1 MSKPTKIPK
10 CKLRGDRPEELYL
23 STSRPKKQVQQQPK
37 IPPPQVPPQAEAL
50 ATEYAHNLQQ
60 QLYFLDAEL
69 KFLQDRSTI
78 DGPEGPS
85 VDASIRR
92 LRNASCLKEEETAKE
107 IQEKQDLIAE
117 YKMKTDKIK
126 EEKGH
131 ELLQC
136 ANERESEGLETLEN
150 AFVEVASELKTKEYQ
165 SYYSNQANEFIQG
178 LETSMKEFLEKQKN
192 TLDTEAKEYDEVNSR
207 IDELRQQRKQILN
220 SFNASIKN
228 KSLQDEEIDM
238 INIIINE
245 PDRPPPNVPLSTI
258 NAKNAKLEMQLK
270 ATLSSRGEVEQ
281 QVDLLLEKNIELKA
295 TLNQVNATLA
305 RARWMKEEMEKSYL
319 ERYEATRKLY
329 DEKLAEI
336 AALKRM
342 RKEMKAEI
350 ANLTKQCNK
359 GTAIKNQKNSEE
371 QMNRELIDFNNQ
383 VRSKIDEENEQT
395 KREINAI
402 NERISQM
409 RETLN
414 GLAIQITE
422 AAELYKQYDV
432 QMKINEENPMC
443 QPQEMPPELQVL
455 FESLTAVKEAIA

>member
-1 MSKPTKIPK
+1 MTQRTKIPK
-10 CKLRGDRPEELYL
+10 CKLRGDKPSELYL
-23 STSRPKKQVQQQPK
+23 STSKPQKTPQQQPK
-37 IPPPQVPPQAEAL
+37 LPPSQVPPQAEAL

-92 LRNASCLKEEETAKE
+92 LRNASCLKEEETNKE
-107 IQEKQDLIAE
+107 IQEKQDLIAD
-117 YKMKTDKIK
+117 YKNKIDKIK

-131 ELLQC
+131 ELLQS
-136 ANERESEGLETLEN
+136 ANERESEGLEALEN

-165 SYYSNQANEFIQG
+165 SNYSNQANEFIQN
-178 LETSMKEFLEKQKN
+178 LETSMKDFLENQKN
-192 TLDTEAKEYDEVNSR
+192 TLDTESRDFDEVNSR

-220 SFNASIKN
+220 AFNTSIKN
-228 KSLQDEEIDM
+228 KSLQDEEIDV
-238 INIIINE
+238 INIIVSE
-245 PDRPPPNVPLSTI
+245 PDKPPPNVPLSTI

-270 ATLSSRGEVEQ
+270 ATLSSRGEIEQ

-305 RARWMKEEMEKSYL
+305 RAKWMKEEMEKAYL
-319 ERYEATRKLY
+319 ERYEATKKLY

-350 ANLTKQCNK
+350 FNLTKQINK

-395 KREINAI
+395 KREINAV

-409 RETLN
+409 REQLDS
-414 GLAIQITE
+414 LAIQITE
-422 AAELYKQYDV
+422 AGEQFKQFDV

-443 QPQEMPPELQVL
+443 QPQEIPPELQVL

>member
-1 MSKPTKIPK
+1 MTQRTKIPK
-10 CKLRGDRPEELYL
+10 CKLRGDRPSELYL
-23 STSRPKKQVQQQPK
+23 STSKPQKPPQQQPK
-37 IPPPQVPPQAEAL
+37 LPPPQVPPQAEAL

-92 LRNASCLKEEETAKE
+92 LRNASCLKEEETNKE
-107 IQEKQDLIAE
+107 IQEKQDLIAD
-117 YKMKTDKIK
+117 YKNKIDKIK

-131 ELLQC
+131 ELLQS
-136 ANERESEGLETLEN
+136 ANERESEGLEALEN

-165 SYYSNQANEFIQG
+165 SNYSNQANEFIQN
-178 LETSMKEFLEKQKN
+178 LETSMKDFLEKQKN
-192 TLDTEAKEYDEVNSR
+192 TLDTESKDFDEVNSR

-220 SFNASIKN
+220 AFNTSIKN
-228 KSLQDEEIDM
+228 KSLQDEEIDV
-238 INIIINE
+238 INIIVSE
-245 PDRPPPNVPLSTI
+245 PDKPPPNVPLSTI

-270 ATLSSRGEVEQ
+270 ATLSSRGEIEQ

-305 RARWMKEEMEKSYL
+305 RAKWMKEEMEKAYL
-319 ERYEATRKLY
+319 ERYEATKKLY

-350 ANLTKQCNK
+350 FNLTKQINK

-395 KREINAI
+395 KREINAV

-409 RETLN
+409 REQLDS
-414 GLAIQITE
+414 LAIQITE
-422 AAELYKQYDV
+422 AGEQFKQFDV

-443 QPQEMPPELQVL
+443 QPQEIPPELQVL

>member
-1 MSKPTKIPK
+1 MHHALKK
-10 CKLRGDRPEELYL
+10 
-23 STSRPKKQVQQQPK
+23 KKQIK
-37 IPPPQVPPQAEAL
+37 
-50 ATEYAHNLQQ
+50 
-60 QLYFLDAEL
+60 
-69 KFLQDRSTI
+69 
-78 DGPEGPS
+78 
-85 VDASIRR
+85 
-92 LRNASCLKEEETAKE
+92 
-107 IQEKQDLIAE
+107 KQDLIAD
-117 YKMKTDKIK
+117 YKNKIDKIK

-131 ELLQC
+131 ELLQS
-136 ANERESEGLETLEN
+136 ANERESEGLEALEN

-165 SYYSNQANEFIQG
+165 SNYSNQANEFIQN
-178 LETSMKEFLEKQKN
+178 LETSMKDFLENQKN
-192 TLDTEAKEYDEVNSR
+192 TLDTESRDFDEVNSR

-220 SFNASIKN
+220 AFNTSIKN
-228 KSLQDEEIDM
+228 KSLQDEEIDV
-238 INIIINE
+238 INIIVSE
-245 PDRPPPNVPLSTI
+245 PDKPPPNVPLSTI

-270 ATLSSRGEVEQ
+270 ATLSSRGEIEQ

-305 RARWMKEEMEKSYL
+305 RAKWMKEEMEKAYL
-319 ERYEATRKLY
+319 ERYEATKKLY

-350 ANLTKQCNK
+350 FNLTKQINK

-395 KREINAI
+395 KREINAV

-409 RETLN
+409 REQLDS
-414 GLAIQITE
+414 LAIQITE
-422 AAELYKQYDV
+422 AGEQFKQFDV

-443 QPQEMPPELQVL
+443 QPQEIPPELQVL

>member
-1 MSKPTKIPK
+1 MTQRTKIPK
-10 CKLRGDRPEELYL
+10 CKLRGDKPSELYL
-23 STSRPKKQVQQQPK
+23 STSKPQKTPQQQPK
-37 IPPPQVPPQAEAL
+37 LPPSQVPPQAEAL

-92 LRNASCLKEEETAKE
+92 LRNASCLKEEETNKE
-107 IQEKQDLIAE
+107 IQEKQDLIAD
-117 YKMKTDKIK
+117 YKNKIDKIK

-131 ELLQC
+131 ELLQS
-136 ANERESEGLETLEN
+136 ANERESEGLEALEN

-165 SYYSNQANEFIQG
+165 SNYSNQANEFIQN
-178 LETSMKEFLEKQKN
+178 LETSMKDFLENQKN
-192 TLDTEAKEYDEVNSR
+192 TLDTESRDFDEVNSR

-220 SFNASIKN
+220 AFNTSIKN
-228 KSLQDEEIDM
+228 KSLQDEEIDV
-238 INIIINE
+238 INIIVSE
-245 PDRPPPNVPLSTI
+245 PDKPPPNVPLSTI

-270 ATLSSRGEVEQ
+270 ATLSSRGEIEQ

-305 RARWMKEEMEKSYL
+305 RAKWMKEEMEKAYL
-319 ERYEATRKLY
+319 ERYEATKKLY

-350 ANLTKQCNK
+350 FNLTKQINK

-395 KREINAI
+395 KREINAV

-409 RETLN
+409 REQLDS
-414 GLAIQITE
+414 LAIQITE
-422 AAELYKQYDV
+422 AGEQFKQFDV

-443 QPQEMPPELQVL
+443 QPQEIPPELQVL
-455 FESLTAVKEAIA
+455 FGSRTRKSQRI